1 MQYSNETLIES
12 TMTVNKT
19 RHDDQMENLNAD
31 VRERIITDDL
41 NHYSG
46 GETESI
52 HANSSR
58 PSVGGELSVKDV
70 EDISNVPVKLLRI
83 LNNMR
88 DLKARMIE
96 NRKEAQVMCNEMT
109 NLEKMIEKYANK
121 IAKEQTK
128 THTDKLRRK
137 PSGFA
142 SPTEVSDE
150 LCTFM
155 GKPVGTLIS
164 RTETSKFLSNYIST
178 NHLYHETNKSVILPD
193 DKLSQLL
200 GNSISDSE
208 ITYFSIQK
216 YINRHFKKTE
226 SRRISGYM
234 I

>member
-1 MQYSNETLIES
+1 MQYANETVTES
-12 TMTVNKT
+12 TISVNI
-19 RHDDQMENLNAD
+19 RPDEQMEHD
-31 VRERIITDDL
+31 RERILTNVSL
-41 NHYSG
+41 NYSG
-46 GETESI
+46 CETESI

-58 PSVGGELSVKDV
+58 PDGVGELSVKEV

-83 LNNMR
+83 INNIR
-88 DLKARMIE
+88 ELKVRMIE
-96 NRKEAQVMCNEMT
+96 NRKESQLMCNEMT
-109 NLEKMIEKYANK
+109 NLEKMVEKYAHK
-121 IAKEQTK
+121 LAKDQTK
-128 THTDKLRRK
+128 THTDKMRRK

-142 SPTEVSDE
+142 SPTEVSAE

-178 NHLYHETNKSVILPD
+178 NHLYHEMNKSVILPD

-226 SRRISGYM
+226 NRRT
-234 I
+234 